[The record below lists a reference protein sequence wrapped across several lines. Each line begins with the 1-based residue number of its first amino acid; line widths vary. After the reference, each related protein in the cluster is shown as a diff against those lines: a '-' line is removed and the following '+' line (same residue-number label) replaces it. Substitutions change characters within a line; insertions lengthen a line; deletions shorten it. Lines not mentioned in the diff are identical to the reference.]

1 MKTIKH
7 IGLFGALVAVA
18 LLAACSDKD
27 DYTPGAEV
35 PSGCQQ
41 VRFADTNNTICV
53 LDSAN
58 TNDRTATITL
68 KRNNT
73 GAALTTPVKVVSQS
87 AGLEIPTE
95 VTFAA
100 GDSLATLAIKAP
112 EKVALKAVYSYELRL
127 EGNDVDP
134 YSKLDGGVVFS
145 GQLNF
150 PISKK
155 AEFYTDPS
163 SKTYALF
170 NAWTETVMV
179 LGNNNF
185 YIKDF
190 MHSGENL

>member
-87 AGLEIPTE
+87 AGLEIQSPRK
-95 VTFAA
+95 
-100 GDSLATLAIKAP
+100 GG
-112 EKVALKAVYSYELRL
+112 L
-127 EGNDVDP
+127 ESCV
-134 YSKLDGGVVFS
+134 
-145 GQLNF
+145 
-150 PISKK
+150 
-155 AEFYTDPS
+155 
-163 SKTYALF
+163 
-170 NAWTETVMV
+170 
-179 LGNNNF
+179 
-185 YIKDF
+185 
-190 MHSGENL
+190 

>member
-73 GAALTTPVKVVSQS
+73 GAALTTPVKRSRSEERRVGKECRSRWS
-87 AGLEIPTE
+87 
-95 VTFAA
+95 
-100 GDSLATLAIKAP
+100 
-112 EKVALKAVYSYELRL
+112 
-127 EGNDVDP
+127 P
-134 YSKLDGGVVFS
+134 Y
-145 GQLNF
+145 
-150 PISKK
+150 
-155 AEFYTDPS
+155 
-163 SKTYALF
+163 
-170 NAWTETVMV
+170 
-179 LGNNNF
+179 
-185 YIKDF
+185 
-190 MHSGENL
+190 H